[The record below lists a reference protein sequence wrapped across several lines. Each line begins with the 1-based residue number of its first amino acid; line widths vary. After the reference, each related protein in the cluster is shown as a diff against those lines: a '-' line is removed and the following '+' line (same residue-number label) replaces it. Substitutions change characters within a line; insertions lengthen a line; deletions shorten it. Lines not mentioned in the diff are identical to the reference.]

1 MEQKDLPSPRITH
14 LSWGKMTVEGIGSGK
29 DFKLWPGGGR
39 PWDWNETNTHHYP
52 GIQTA
57 DIEEL
62 LEHGAEEIVLSR
74 GMLLALHVCPETTEL
89 LQAESIT
96 MHIAET
102 KEAGDIYNRLIKDGK
117 SVGGLFHS
125 TC

>member
-1 MEQKDLPSPRITH
+1 M
-14 LSWGKMTVEGIGSGK
+14 EGIGPGK
-29 DFKLWPGGGR
+29 DYKLWPGGGR

-52 GIQTA
+52 GIQLA

-74 GMLLALHVCPETTEL
+74 GMLLALHVCHETTEF
-89 LQAESIT
+89 LQAEGIK

-102 KEAGDIYNRLIKDGK
+102 KEASEIYNQLIHEGK
-117 SVGGLFHS
+117 IIGGLFHS

>member
-1 MEQKDLPSPRITH
+1 MEQKDLPSPLIRH
-14 LSWGKMTVEGIGSGK
+14 LSWGKMTVEGIGPGK

-52 GIQTA
+52 GIQPA

-74 GMLLALHVCPETTEL
+74 GMLLALHVCPETIAL
-89 LQAESIT
+89 LEAEGIKT
-96 MHIAET
+96 HIAET
-102 KEAGDIYNRLIKDGK
+102 KEAGEIYNQLINDGDK
-117 SVGGLFHS
+117 SGGLFHA